1 MRTLEL
7 SDIIPVSEYEKQR
20 EARRRAAMELRAR
33 RRVALGDLISMHFEN
48 RATLIYQTQE
58 MMRAEGM
65 TSVNA
70 VLEELEVYN
79 GLIPGPGEL
88 SATLFIQLTSDA
100 DLRKWL
106 PIFTALEGNLWL
118 KIGSEKTAAQF
129 EPGRTREDKTASVH
143 YIRFA
148 LTQAQQRALAHEPAE
163 FVCTLKEYATTAPVG
178 DVLRRELLADLADG
192 GAGQAGS

>member
-7 SDIIPVSEYEKQR
+7 SDIIPVAQYEKQR
-20 EARRRAAMELRAR
+20 NARRRAAMELRAR

-48 RATLIYQTQE
+48 RETLIYQTQE
-58 MMRAEGM
+58 MMRAESM

-88 SATLFIQLTSDA
+88 SATLFIQLDSDA

-106 PIFTALEGNLWL
+106 PVFTALEGNLWL
-118 KIGSEKTAAQF
+118 RIGSDNVAAQF

-148 LTQAQQRALAHEPAE
+148 LTPAQRRALEREPAE
-163 FVCTLKEYATTAPVG
+163 FVCTLKEYSRTAPVG
-178 DVLRRELLADLADG
+178 DVLRRELLADLADV
-192 GAGQAGS
+192 APGQAGA